1 MSSLGF
7 LVEGG
12 VEWTGGETGAQVARG
27 ETGAHVGR
35 GAVTDEAARG
45 GEETG
50 GSIGALGAASAV
62 DLLAFVGGSLF
73 VCFSS

>member
-7 LVEGG
+7 LVAGG
-12 VEWTGGETGAQVARG
+12 EEWTGGEAGAQ
-27 ETGAHVGR
+27 VGR

-45 GEETG
+45 GEETE
-50 GSIGALGAASAV
+50 GSLRALGAASAV